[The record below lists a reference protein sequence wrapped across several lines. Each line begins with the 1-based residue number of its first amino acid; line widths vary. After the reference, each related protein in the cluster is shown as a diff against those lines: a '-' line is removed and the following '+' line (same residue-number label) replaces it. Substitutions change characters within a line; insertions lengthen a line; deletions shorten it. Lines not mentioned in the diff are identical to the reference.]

1 MGAEILI
8 GLAVAFVVL
17 GPERMHTM
25 LGHLGR
31 AKAQLER
38 ATQETRNQLSGGSS
52 ANHNRDGGGLP
63 PGKES

>member
-17 GPERMHTM
+17 GPERMHSM

-31 AKAQLER
+31 VKAQFEK
-38 ATQETRNQLSGGSS
+38 ATQETRNQLSSQFDDRR
-52 ANHNRDGGGLP
+52 HDV
-63 PGKES
+63 

>member
-17 GPERMHTM
+17 GPERMHSM

-31 AKAQLER
+31 AKAQFEK
-38 ATQETRNQLSGGSS
+38 ATQETRNQLSSQFDDRR
-52 ANHNRDGGGLP
+52 HDV
-63 PGKES
+63 